1 VKLRLE
7 VSVMCMYNSKC
18 ICNCVW
24 LMLEVSVMCMFNT
37 ECVDLVRGFSY
48 IFVL

>member
-7 VSVMCMYNSKC
+7 VSVTCMYNSKY
-18 ICNCVW
+18 ICNCVR

-37 ECVDLVRGFSY
+37 EYVALVRGFSY
-48 IFVL
+48 MCV